1 MPKVTL
7 ERHEIPVLFDAIASG
22 VDLPT
27 EVLELVRLAVME
39 QLVRRE
45 VTEDDNLFEVLT
57 RIRQRLK
64 DAGAAVRLEVTRRH
78 QADFGG

>member
-7 ERHEIPVLFDAIASG
+7 DRHENPVLFDAIASG

-64 DAGAAVRLEVTRRH
+64 DAGATVRSEVTRRH
-78 QADFGG
+78 QADFSG